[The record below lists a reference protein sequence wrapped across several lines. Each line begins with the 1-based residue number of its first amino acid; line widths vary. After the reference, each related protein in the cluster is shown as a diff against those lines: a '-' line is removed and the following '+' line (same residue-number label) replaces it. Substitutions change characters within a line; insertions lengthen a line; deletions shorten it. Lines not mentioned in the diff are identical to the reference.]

1 MKPNK
6 IIAGIVTI
14 LMIFATAQT
23 TAAQT
28 QRYGGGRFGNRENSS
43 NSSDNRGNAT
53 VQPQSRTQTQNQNN
67 NAATRTQQP
76 AQQTP
81 RNAAPQQQQR
91 GFAPQQGQPSN
102 PAPRSSSSHIS
113 FGREPQRG
121 TEPRREAPRYQEN
134 EPRPDHFAPRPM
146 GPRPVYHRNID
157 RHARAFYIDNSP
169 YYFADGAY
177 YRYVPN
183 YGYEEIAVPT
193 DVVVYDLPYGAH
205 GRYINQI
212 LYYEADGM
220 WFQPIDNGYLI
231 VDQPSVQITVPIVR
245 PSITFTATFG
255 F

>member
-28 QRYGGGRFGNRENSS
+28 QRYGGGRFGNRE

-91 GFAPQQGQPSN
+91 GFAP
-102 PAPRSSSSHIS
+102 PAGPAFQSGAKIFVLTHQFRTGASTRHGASERSSPLSGERTPSRPFRTSPHGTTPRLS
-113 FGREPQRG
+113 PQ
-121 TEPRREAPRYQEN
+121 
-134 EPRPDHFAPRPM
+134 H
-146 GPRPVYHRNID
+146 
-157 RHARAFYIDNSP
+157 
-169 YYFADGAY
+169 
-177 YRYVPN
+177 
-183 YGYEEIAVPT
+183 
-193 DVVVYDLPYGAH
+193 
-205 GRYINQI
+205 
-212 LYYEADGM
+212 
-220 WFQPIDNGYLI
+220 
-231 VDQPSVQITVPIVR
+231 
-245 PSITFTATFG
+245 
-255 F
+255 